1 MITPLIDTHCH
12 LDFDCFDS
20 DRQKIIARAH
30 ASHVEKI
37 IIPATQ
43 KKFWPRIKQLCQP
56 QTDLYA
62 CYGLHPYWISQHT
75 QQDLT
80 ELEKM
85 LAESDCVA
93 VGECGLDFR
102 PGQADRLLQQNIFES
117 QLSIAQKMALPVVIH
132 CVHATEVII
141 KTLKQYPALGGMIH
155 SYSGSPEQAVQLID
169 MGFYLSIGGI
179 ITYER
184 ASKLRSVVS
193 RIPLTALL
201 LETDAPDQPDQSH
214 RNGRN
219 EPAYLTTTLQA
230 IAKIRK
236 EDIEHIAQQTTQN
249 AKNLFNI

>member
-1 MITPLIDTHCH
+1 MTISLIDTHCH
-12 LDFDCFDS
+12 LDFDCFDN
-20 DRQKIIARAH
+20 DRQQVIARAH

-43 KKFWPRIKQLCQP
+43 KKFWQRIKQLCQP
-56 QTDLYA
+56 QTNLYA
-62 CYGLHPYWISQHT
+62 CYGLHPYWVSQHT

-85 LAESDCVA
+85 LAENDGIA

-102 PGQADRLLQQNIFES
+102 PGQADRLLQQNIFER

-141 KTLKQYPALGGMIH
+141 KTLKQYPALSGMIH
-155 SYSGSPEQAVQLID
+155 SYSGSLEQAVQLID
-169 MGFYLSIGGI
+169 MGFYLGIGGA

-193 RIPLTALL
+193 KIPLTTLL

-214 RNGRN
+214 RNERN
-219 EPAYLTTTLQA
+219 EPAWLTTTLRA

-236 EDIEHIAQQTTQN
+236 EDIENIAQQTTQN
-249 AKNLFNI
+249 AKDLFGI